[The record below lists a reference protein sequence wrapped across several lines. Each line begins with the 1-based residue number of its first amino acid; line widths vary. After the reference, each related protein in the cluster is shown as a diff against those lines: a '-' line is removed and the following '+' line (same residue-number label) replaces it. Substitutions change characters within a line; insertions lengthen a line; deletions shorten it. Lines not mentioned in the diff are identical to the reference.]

1 MTKQAMIRQIQVAE
15 AKAWQTLQNDKEAHG
30 LESPIASASRDYWS
44 ALYDLMGQ
52 LDIPSLGISD
62 LIAEDLVPL
71 MPAPSRLGTTYAGTK
86 AE

>member
-30 LESPIASASRDYWS
+30 LESPIACSSRDYWS

-71 MPAPSRLGTTYAGTK
+71 MPVPALGT
-86 AE
+86 